1 MMTGTPMN
9 SKVLMLMLVG
19 PAFVGGGQS
28 IAGKG
33 IRAEGLPRDEDLPD
47 KLEVPRWERDR
58 AVGEDSTASE

>member
-1 MMTGTPMN
+1 
-9 SKVLMLMLVG
+9 MLMLVG